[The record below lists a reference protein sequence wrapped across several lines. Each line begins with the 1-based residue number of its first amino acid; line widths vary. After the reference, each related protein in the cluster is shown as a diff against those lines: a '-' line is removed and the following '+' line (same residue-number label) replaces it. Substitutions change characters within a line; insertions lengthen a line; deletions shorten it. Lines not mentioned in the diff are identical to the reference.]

1 METNVDYSAPL
12 IRKST
17 KTALIYNDVG
27 ITYEELL
34 GNIERFSRQLE
45 LAEGDRGC
53 LFAENRPEWIYAF
66 YAVWSRGAINSAV
79 DAGAGEEEL
88 LAVLEDCRPKVVFVS
103 RKTAEVIEKARKKL
117 SYRPQVLVLEE
128 MAERFEA
135 EAPLGAGDFTL
146 PIDPEKTALILYT
159 SGTTGEPKGVMLS
172 FRSVYFNMQAVF
184 ETGLIDGGDV
194 LLALFPFHHTV
205 PLQGHVI
212 CPLYLG
218 STIVFVKSLTS
229 DEILRLFN
237 EYKVSLINGV
247 PRLYD
252 LFHRSIMNKVRSN
265 PVARLLFAL
274 AGRIGKVETSKRI
287 FKKVHDRFG
296 GNIKVFLSGGA
307 KLDGQVCRDFW
318 TLGIPT
324 IEGYGLTEMGPLI
337 SYNLMDAWKPGSAG
351 RPVKGVDV
359 RIEDGELLARGP
371 GIMQG
376 YLNKPEA
383 TQEIIRDGWVHTGDT
398 AYIDDD
404 GFIYLTGRK
413 SERIVLASGKNLNPE
428 EIEHVIL
435 EESDLIKEIALTE
448 REGRILAYIHPDMEL
463 VKERGIHNLQEAV
476 KWDVI
481 DTYNRKVPEYRRILN
496 FVLTPK
502 ELPKTAMGKIKRY
515 RLQELLTEGGDSD
528 KSRSRVPRLEEYR
541 ALADY
546 LTRERGKTVS
556 PESHLEI
563 DAGLDSLELL
573 ELRVFIRKRFGLE
586 LAKDV
591 FLHHPTLV
599 RLAEHIRAV
608 RNTGARPAA
617 EEADGTVRRVED
629 FPLRRPNWLVKGL
642 FLLISPLLSILFGIR
657 RFRKNTDRFSKPAI
671 IVSNHQ
677 SFLDPFIL
685 ARTLPRRTL
694 MDTYFLAKSRFFTS
708 SIGKYFAERTNSIL
722 LDLHEPTESL
732 FNRLM
737 EILQKG
743 KNIVIFPEGTRTFD
757 GELGMFKKSFA
768 VLSKKLGLPVV
779 PVAISGAYE
788 SFPRTKLFP
797 RPKRIAIRYF
807 DPVHPDGKS
816 VQEIVRDVR
825 STIHGGLS

>member
-1 METNVDYSAPL
+1 MEKHVDYTEPL
-12 IRKST
+12 IRKLP
-17 KTALIYNDVG
+17 KTALIYHDEPVSYG
-27 ITYEELL
+27 ELL
-34 GNIERFSRQLE
+34 INIDDFSRQLE
-45 LAEGDRGC
+45 LDEGDRTC

-66 YAVWSRGAINSAV
+66 YAVWKHGGINSAV
-79 DAGAGEEEL
+79 DAGAGEQEL
-88 LAVLEDCRPKVVFVS
+88 LAVLEDCRPKIVFVS
-103 RKTAEVIEKARKKL
+103 RKSLETLEKIRGKL
-117 SYRPQVLVLEE
+117 TDIPRVLILEE
-128 MAERFEA
+128 MAERLEN
-135 EAPLGAGDFTL
+135 ERPDSGEDFTL
-146 PIDPEKTALILYT
+146 PVDPEKTALILYT
-159 SGTTGEPKGVMLS
+159 SGTTGEPKGVMLN

-184 ETGLIDGGDV
+184 ETGLIDGDDV

-218 STIVFVKSLTS
+218 STVVFVKSLTS

-237 EYKVSLINGV
+237 EYKVTLINGV

-265 PVARLLFAL
+265 PAARLLFAL
-274 AGRIGKVETSKRI
+274 ARRIDKVETSRKL

-296 GNIKVFLSGGA
+296 GNLKVFLSGGA

-351 RPVKGVDV
+351 RPVKGVNV
-359 RIEDGELLARGP
+359 RIEEGELLARGP
-371 GIMQG
+371 GLMEG
-376 YLNKPEA
+376 YLNKPDA
-383 TQEIIRDGWVHTGDT
+383 TEQIIRDGWVHTGDT
-398 AYIDDD
+398 AYIDDE
-404 GFIYLTGRK
+404 GFIFLTGRK

-435 EESDLIKEIALTE
+435 EQSDLIKEIALTE
-448 REGRILAYIHPDMEL
+448 REGRILAYIHPDMDL
-463 VKERGIHNLQEAV
+463 VRERGIHNLHEAV

-496 FVLTPK
+496 FVLSPK

-515 RLQELLTEGGDSD
+515 RLNELITEGKDTAAA
-528 KSRSRVPRLEEYR
+528 RSKAPKLEEYR
-541 ALADY
+541 ILADY
-546 LTRERGKTVS
+546 LTRERGRMIT

-573 ELRVFIRKRFGLE
+573 ELRVYIRKRFGLE
-586 LAKDV
+586 LGKDV

-599 RLAEHIRAV
+599 RLAEHIHTLRENGAKPAV
-608 RNTGARPAA
+608 
-617 EEADGTVRRVED
+617 EEADGTLRPVED
-629 FPLRRPNWLVKGL
+629 FPIRRPNWLVKGL
-642 FLLISPLLSILFGIR
+642 FLLMSPLLSILFGIR
-657 RFRKNTDRFSKPAI
+657 RFRKNTVRFNKPAI

-685 ARTLPRRTL
+685 ARTLPRRAL
-694 MDTYFLAKSRFFTS
+694 MDTYFLAKSRFFKS
-708 SIGKYFAERTNSIL
+708 SMGRYFAERTNSIL

-737 EILQKG
+737 ELLKQG

-757 GELGMFKKSFA
+757 GKMGSFKKTFA
-768 VLSKKLGLPVV
+768 VLSKKLNLPVV
-779 PVAISGAYE
+779 PVAINGAYD
-788 SFPRTKLFP
+788 SFPRTKIIP
-797 RPKRIAIRYF
+797 RPKRIDVRYF
-807 DPVHPDGKS
+807 APVHPDGKT
-816 VQEIVRDVR
+816 VQEILRDVR
-825 STIHGGLS
+825 STISGGLL